1 MLTQRQIQILK
12 VILNQM
18 NGVSN
23 KQLSTSFSLSDRT
36 IRSDINQINQE
47 LKSNRCSVQ
56 SSKSNGYYIRD
67 EDITQIKNILEAYK
81 EDEIEIINEDR
92 IYYILGSLMDNHE
105 VDMEDLADELYV
117 SLQSIS
123 KDVVKLQK
131 KLINS
136 YNIDL
141 FDVSSNHLKLIVHEE
156 TIRILFFKLVKT
168 EILKS
173 KCLMSRKLSLLLMQS
188 VNEAELQDLMHLV
201 ASHYEKLGF
210 TLSSESLYIITWVI
224 YFTLHRN
231 RGNQKLETL
240 EEEYGSK
247 NQVIHNLL
255 LQISVDKQDLHENDR
270 VLLSRYLDTVGLMKN
285 NQEYFIVS
293 DKCQKIMNE
302 FVEEVSYK
310 YCLNL
315 YEDEEWLDN
324 VMIHTEVMLR
334 RLKEDYELSNP
345 ILTEIKKKFA
355 FAYEI
360 AMLIAPIIYKYEGE
374 YLLDD
379 EISYIAIYIEYFL
392 QKQNNKI
399 KAILVSGSGMGLT
412 HLIKN
417 WISEKFMNT
426 IEILDYIPSYQVNHY
441 LGNHQVDLV
450 ISTIPLSKTEVPI
463 VYIDSIPGN
472 EDFYNLSYWV
482 KKIRISLRSEKIIK
496 NLFHS
501 DFMIVEETVKSFE
514 EIIASLTRK
523 LESKKKLFDA
533 HLFECDV
540 IEREKVYPTKLNEKF
555 MIPHPLRVK
564 ARENAVAVAILRNG
578 MLEDSEI
585 RLIFLLALD
594 AQADSDIDILFR
606 LINQIG
612 IDTEKLQEIIT
623 MEDCELFIDKL
634 SEISHFVE

>member
-23 KQLSTSFSLSDRT
+23 KQLATSFSLSDRT

-47 LKSNRCSVQ
+47 LASNRCGVQ
-56 SSKSNGYYIRD
+56 SSKSIGYYIKN
-67 EDITQIKNILEAYK
+67 EHIAQIKHILETYK

-92 IYYILGSLMDNHE
+92 MYYILGSLMEYRD

-117 SLQSIS
+117 SLQSIN

-131 KLINS
+131 NLINN

-141 FDVSSNHLKLIVHEE
+141 FDVSSSHLKLSVHEE
-156 TIRILFFKLVKT
+156 TIRILFFKLAKT

-173 KCLMSRKLSLLLMQS
+173 KCLMSRKLSLLMMQS
-188 VNEAELQDLMHLV
+188 VDEEELHALMNLV
-201 ASHYEKLGF
+201 ASHYEKLNF
-210 TLSSESLYIITWVI
+210 TLSTDSLYIITWVI
-224 YFTLHRN
+224 YFSLHRN

-240 EEEYGSK
+240 EEGYGSK
-247 NQVIHNLL
+247 NQVIHDLL
-255 LQISVDKQDLHENDR
+255 LQLSVEKQDLHENDR

-285 NQEYFIVS
+285 NQEYLIVS

-315 YEDEEWLDN
+315 LEDESWLDN
-324 VMIHTEVMLR
+324 VMIHTEIMLR
-334 RLKEDYELSNP
+334 RLKEDYALSNP
-345 ILTEIKKKFA
+345 ILADIKKKFA

-392 QKQNNKI
+392 QKQTNKI

-412 HLIKN
+412 HLIQN

-426 IEILDYIPSYQVNHY
+426 IEILDYIPSYQVTQY

-472 EDFYNLSYWV
+472 DDFYNLSFWV
-482 KKIRISLRSEKIIK
+482 KKIRLSLRSERIIK
-496 NLFHS
+496 TLFHC
-501 DFMIVEETVKSFE
+501 DLMVIEENVKSFE
-514 EIIASLTRK
+514 EVIRCLTHK
-523 LESKKKLFDA
+523 LKNKDKLFDSQ
-533 HLFECDV
+533 LFERDV
-540 IEREKVYPTKLNEKF
+540 IEREIVYPTKLNEKF

-564 ARENAVAVAILRNG
+564 AKENAVAVAILKNG
-578 MLEDSEI
+578 LLEQSEV

-606 LINQIG
+606 LIHQIG
-612 IDTEKLQEIIT
+612 IDSEKLQEMIT
-623 MEDCELFIDKL
+623 LENCELFIEKL